1 MRLGRHIPQV
11 KIANAIFIGEGL
23 LTVLCGETK
32 IEVGFRDTKFQSEK
46 PLPRSPQ
53 SSTMCIV

>member
-23 LTVLCGETK
+23 LTVLGGETK
-32 IEVGFRDTKFQSEK
+32 IEVGFRDTNFQSQK
-46 PLPRSPQ
+46 PAPRHPQ
-53 SSTMCIV
+53 SSAMCIV